1 MSDLKSKQVFN
12 QPLKQP
18 EAEEE
23 LTAQVAFTE
32 QVQFVPEIKAEP
44 EGEIEAKF
52 EQIIRP
58 SKGNKRWGVVLL
70 TVFSGLIGWQ
80 AIDSVWTSIQAADWL
95 DLAWSGFLTLL
106 AGLGIGSISKE
117 LWKLRK
123 LRHHFSVQA
132 QAENLI
138 QQDAVGQGQHFCE
151 NLAQQSQI
159 NPRSEVYQRWL
170 NSVDASHS
178 DADIIEMYDA
188 MVVCEQDK
196 QATQVVSRHATEAAV
211 LVAVSPLALVDMLF
225 VAWRSFK
232 MIDQLAKIY
241 GIELGYWSRL
251 QLFKTVLMN
260 MALVGAS
267 EVAIDASMDLLSMD
281 LTKKISARAGQG
293 LGVGLL
299 TARLGLKA
307 MALLRPLPW
316 QPERAV
322 KLREIRKQIVA
333 KITTLAAKSSVK

>member
-1 MSDLKSKQVFN
+1 MSDLKSKQIFD
-12 QPLKQP
+12 QPLKQ
-18 EAEEE
+18 AEVTET
-23 LTAQVAFTE
+23 LTRKIAFTE
-32 QVQFVPEIKAEP
+32 QARFVPEATAVED
-44 EGEIEAKF
+44 EGEAEAKL

-58 SKGNKRWGVVLL
+58 TKRKKRGMVALLVL
-70 TVFSGLIGWQ
+70 FSGLIGWQ
-80 AIDSVWTSIQAADWL
+80 AIDSILSAVQAGDWL
-95 DLAWSGFLTLL
+95 ALAWSSFLAGV
-106 AGLGIGSISKE
+106 AGLGIGSMSRE

-123 LRHHFSVQA
+123 LRQHFSVQE

-138 QQDAVGQGQHFCE
+138 VQDAVGQGITFCE
-151 NLAQQSQI
+151 SLAQRALI
-159 NPRSEVYQRWL
+159 NQQSEVYQRWL
-170 NSVDASHS
+170 NSVNDSHS
-178 DADIIEMYDA
+178 DADIIELYDA
-188 MVVCEQDK
+188 MVVSEQDK
-196 QATQVVSRHATEAAV
+196 KATQIVSRHATEAAV

-225 VAWRSFK
+225 VAWRNFK
-232 MIDQLAKIY
+232 MIDQLAKMY
-241 GIELGYWSRL
+241 GVELGYWSRL
-251 QLFKTVLMN
+251 QLFKAVLVN
-260 MALVGAS
+260 MALAGAT

-333 KITTLAAKSSVK
+333 KITALVSK